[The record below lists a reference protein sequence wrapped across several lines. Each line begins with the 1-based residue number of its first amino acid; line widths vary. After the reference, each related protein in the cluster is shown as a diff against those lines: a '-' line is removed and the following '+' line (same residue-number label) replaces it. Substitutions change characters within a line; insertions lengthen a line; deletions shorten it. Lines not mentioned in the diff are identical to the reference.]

1 MSLKK
6 TELLKKEVKHIDI
19 TKLDVTALVDS
30 MKDTAFQARNLGRA
44 CEIYETMLRDQNCT
58 VILCLAGS
66 LISAGMRKIVVD
78 LIRNNMI
85 DAIVSTGA
93 NIVDQDFFEA
103 LGFKH
108 YQGSTHLDDVTLQE
122 LAIDRIYDTLI
133 DEDNLRVCDDTICEI
148 ADTLEPKPYSSR
160 EFLIEMGRY
169 LSERPEL
176 AKEDSIVLAAYEKQ
190 IPIFCP
196 AFSDCS
202 AGFGLVMHQVKNP
215 KKHVSIDS
223 VKDFR
228 ELTEIKIAS
237 KESGLLMMGGG
248 VPKNFAQDI
257 VVAAELL
264 GQDAPLHKYAVQ
276 VTVAD
281 ERDGGLSG
289 STLREACS
297 WGKVSTVFEQMVYA
311 EVTLAFPMLAAYAYQ
326 KGAAA
331 KREQRSW
338 NKLFETDTQA
348 ATAADLSQ
356 TPARDKEKI

>member
-1 MSLKK
+1 MTLKK
-6 TELLKKEVKHIDI
+6 ESLLQKEVKHLDI
-19 TKLDVTALVDS
+19 TKLDVTALIDA
-30 MKDTAFQARNLGRA
+30 MKDTAFQGRNVGRA
-44 CEIYETMLRDQNCT
+44 CDIYDSMLKDKDCT

-66 LISAGMRKIVVD
+66 LISAGMRKIVID

-85 DAIVSTGA
+85 DAIVATGA

-108 YQGSTHLDDVTLQE
+108 YQGSPHLDDVRLQE

-133 DEDNLRVCDDTICEI
+133 DEDHLRICDDTVCEI
-148 ADTLEPKPYSSR
+148 ADKLEAKPYSSR
-160 EFLIEMGRY
+160 EFLIEMGRFLAEDPK
-169 LSERPEL
+169 LSQN
-176 AKEDSIVLAAYEKQ
+176 DSIVLAAYQKKL
-190 IPIFCP
+190 PIFCP

-202 AGFGLVMHQVKNP
+202 AGFGLVMHQVKN
-215 KKHVSIDS
+215 KQKHVSIDS

-228 ELTEIKIAS
+228 ELTEIKIAA

-264 GQDAPLHKYAVQ
+264 GEEAPLHKYAIQ

-297 WGKVSTVFEQMVYA
+297 WGKVSTVHEQMVYA
-311 EVTLAFPMLAAYAYQ
+311 EATLAFPLIAAYGYQ
-326 KGAAA
+326 KNVNTQRKA
-331 KREQRSW
+331 RSW
-338 NKLFETDTQA
+338 NELFEAETTKATTQA
-348 ATAADLSQ
+348 NSS
-356 TPARDKEKI
+356 ARDKERI